1 MLIKDENFKGLSSDA
16 KLLYE
21 LMLDR
26 MSLSIKNGWF
36 DDDNRAFIIYT
47 IDNIMED
54 LGCGKDKAVK
64 VVAELDQKKGIGLI
78 EKVRRGLG
86 KPAII
91 YVKNFIVSKEEATKI
106 DVFTEVGKTEFK
118 KLEMPTLI
126 ILIIIILKIVIT
138 IPSINQP
145 RSEKMEQKKHKII

>member
-1 MLIKDENFKGLSSDA
+1 MRKEELQVNLQFDYYYGAEAEQFSFYRVPRMLIKDENFKGLSSDA
-16 KLLYE
+16 KLHCG

-36 DDDNRAFIIYT
+36 DNDNRAYIIYT

-78 EKVRRGLG
+78 EKVRRGLWRSILMD
-86 KPAII
+86 ANTLMLLQM
-91 YVKNFIVSKEEATKI
+91 YV
-106 DVFTEVGKTEFK
+106 
-118 KLEMPTLI
+118 
-126 ILIIIILKIVIT
+126 T
-138 IPSINQP
+138 IRQ
-145 RSEKMEQKKHKII
+145 

>member
-1 MLIKDENFKGLSSDA
+1 MCKFSLVNVRKEELQVNIQFDYYYGAEAEQFSFYRVPRMLIKDENFKGLSSDA
-16 KLLYE
+16 KLLYG

-86 KPAII
+86 KPDII
-91 YVKNFIVSKEEATKI
+91 YVKNFIVSKEEASVQI
-106 DVFTEVGKTEFK
+106 
-118 KLEMPTLI
+118 
-126 ILIIIILKIVIT
+126 
-138 IPSINQP
+138 
-145 RSEKMEQKKHKII
+145 